1 MAKKKLITVMLFLYQ
16 LLVGCESSPSPSSDT
31 TSSISPDTVSPSEKV
46 LTKSRQFT
54 VKIFVEKGSG
64 SGVIFKREKDVYYVL
79 TTGHNF
85 LLYRNTMNEDE
96 AGIKSEPDKS
106 KSGDSVN
113 FSIVT
118 VDGQLHKLMF
128 SEVLQIPDMDISI
141 FKFTS
146 NKEYDVAK
154 LSETFQPGQKTYLFG
169 YKNCIQQQDN
179 KVAKFDKT
187 SEFTEGTI
195 ANITKE
201 LPTKPREYEIGY
213 TNASIVGM
221 SGSPLLNDQ
230 GEVIA
235 IHGFSGTN
243 KSKTSEGALQ
253 KCDKLTSTFGGEN
266 GNWGIPVKKFLEKV
280 EVVLKSKDGASV
292 Q

>member
-16 LLVGCESSPSPSSDT
+16 LLAGCTSSPSPSST
-31 TSSISPDTVSPSEKV
+31 TTPLDEASLSEKI

-54 VKIFVEKGSG
+54 VKIFVGEGSG

-85 LLYRNTMNEDE
+85 LLYSNTMNEDE
-96 AGIKSEPDKS
+96 AGIKSELDNS
-106 KSGDSVN
+106 KSGDSAN

-128 SEVLQIPDMDISI
+128 SEVLPIPDVDISI

-146 NKEYDVAK
+146 DKEYDVAK
-154 LSETFQPGQKTYLFG
+154 LSETFQPGQKIYLFG
-169 YKNCIQQQDN
+169 YKNCFQQQDK
-179 KVAKFDKT
+179 KVDEFDKT
-187 SEFTEGTI
+187 SEFTKGEI
-195 ANITKE
+195 ANIAKE

-243 KSKTSEGALQ
+243 KSKTSEGTLQ
-253 KCDKLTSTFGGEN
+253 ECGKLTSTFGGAN
-266 GNWGIPVKKFLEKV
+266 GNWGIPVKKFLEKIK
-280 EVVLKSKDGASV
+280 VVLKSKDGASV